1 MWNYLG
7 MSSPETTI
15 AAEHLTASGIGPE
28 VRETALR
35 TGVLFR
41 HLMSYGDGGQS
52 LREIDEHGLSFVQ
65 FKAMME
71 LASCGPDASPYLQE
85 LAESLGASMPSLSR
99 AVDGLVHKGLVTRS
113 EDPDDRRSRRVALS
127 DRGREIT
134 DRFFHSR
141 AAGVVEFVSGLTE
154 AQRESLDSAIGLLLT
169 REDIAPIYKKF
180 EGVIIK

>member
-1 MWNYLG
+1 
-7 MSSPETTI
+7 MSSVETSSAKGTLSDI
-15 AAEHLTASGIGPE
+15 EVSDE

-35 TGVLFR
+35 VGTLFR

-71 LASCGPDASPYLQE
+71 LSAAGADAPYLQE

-99 AVDGLVHKGLVTRS
+99 AVDGLVRKALVTRS
-113 EDPDDRRSRRVALS
+113 EDPDDRRRRRVALTAS
-127 DRGREIT
+127 GREIT

-141 AAGVVEFVSGLTE
+141 AAGVIQFASGLTAE
-154 AQRESLDSAIGLLLT
+154 QRESLHVAIGSLLD
-169 REDIAPIYKKF
+169 REDIAPIYERF
-180 EGVIIK
+180 QGVIAK

>member
-1 MWNYLG
+1 
-7 MSSPETTI
+7 MSSVEATSLNETLSEVEATD
-15 AAEHLTASGIGPE
+15 E

-35 TGVLFR
+35 VGTLFR

-71 LASCGPDASPYLQE
+71 LSASGNDDPYLQE

-99 AVDGLVHKGLVTRS
+99 AVDGLVRKGLVDRT
-113 EDPDDRRSRRVALS
+113 EDPDDRRRRRVALTES
-127 DRGREIT
+127 GREIT

-141 AAGVVEFVSGLTE
+141 AAGVIEFASGLTAE
-154 AQRESLDSAIGLLLT
+154 QRENLDAAIGTLLT
-169 REDIAPIYKKF
+169 REDIAPIYKRF
-180 EGVIIK
+180 EGVVK

>member
-1 MWNYLG
+1 
-7 MSSPETTI
+7 MSSVEATSLNETLSEVEATD
-15 AAEHLTASGIGPE
+15 E

-35 TGVLFR
+35 VGTLFR

-71 LASCGPDASPYLQE
+71 LSASGSDDPYLQE

-99 AVDGLVHKGLVTRS
+99 AVDGLVRKGLVDRT
-113 EDPDDRRSRRVALS
+113 EDPDDRRRRRVALTES
-127 DRGREIT
+127 GREIT

-141 AAGVVEFVSGLTE
+141 AAGVIEFASGLTAE
-154 AQRESLDSAIGLLLT
+154 QRENLDAAIGTLLT
-169 REDIAPIYKKF
+169 REDIAPIYERF
-180 EGVIIK
+180 EGVVK

>member
-1 MWNYLG
+1 
-7 MSSPETTI
+7 MSSAETI
-15 AAEHLTASGIGPE
+15 AANETISEIEASAE

-35 TGVLFR
+35 VGTLFR

-71 LASCGPDASPYLQE
+71 LSASGADAPYLQE

-99 AVDGLVHKGLVTRS
+99 AVDGLVRKGLVTRS
-113 EDPDDRRSRRVALS
+113 EDPDDCRRRRVALTGS
-127 DRGREIT
+127 GREIT

-141 AAGVVEFVSGLTE
+141 AAGVIQFASGLTAE
-154 AQRESLDSAIGLLLT
+154 QRQGLDAAIGSLLD
-169 REDIAPIYKKF
+169 REDIAPIYEKF
-180 EGVIIK
+180 EGVITK